1 MTPIFKKIL
10 LTFTIYLLIFLVILG
25 SSIFLVN
32 FFSNKINNELE
43 ERNNIIKMLLSQQS
57 ISQKNFLISSKIS
70 EIEKKYNIKF
80 DDLKTK
86 LLTFQ
91 TTDKETI
98 KNLLNEIANENNIK
112 IKNITSEEIADSF
125 SVELEGDIDDLVK
138 LEKGIRLKKLKI
150 FIDEVRMVKQDKNY
164 SIKILF
170 SIF

>member
-138 LEKGIRLKKLKI
+138 LEKGIKLKKLKI

>member
-91 TTDKETI
+91 TIDKETI